1 MKKDLIEDSFEAM
14 GTDIL
19 LKIVLDEKLE
29 EKQEGELR
37 EKIREIFEK
46 SETIFSRF
54 RKNSELLK
62 INKNLGLE

>member
-46 SETIFSRF
+46 SE
-54 RKNSELLK
+54 
-62 INKNLGLE
+62 